1 MRADFIEILTF
12 LDARIVELEKELTQL
27 KTIRALIQE
36 KGGFSST
43 NPASPN
49 QSQNQSVYQNQVQN
63 RSEAPTVQSRLTEPE
78 PKSAA
83 PQPQA
88 SHGARMSESD
98 EPPEKYEISNKQTG
112 SIIATASAYADRLEI
127 VPHVEIL
134 RKPPFTTFFE
144 DRVLNEMKQKDE
156 RLFQTGVIPPE
167 SIIDWTVQCDTDQR
181 IKRVTVTGLDRDA
194 RTRDMRIKEIIS
206 AFRWTAE
213 RMMEKRAAELSSK
226 L

>member
-1 MRADFIEILTF
+1 
-12 LDARIVELEKELTQL
+12 L

-36 KGGFSST
+36 KSGVSSA
-43 NPASPN
+43 NPASPS
-49 QSQNQSVYQNQVQN
+49 QSQNQSAYQNQVQN
-63 RSEAPTVQSRLTEPE
+63 RSEAPAPISAPTVQSRLTEPE

-83 PQPQA
+83 GQPQA
-88 SHGARMSESD
+88 GHGTRRTESAD
-98 EPPEKYEISNKQTG
+98 PPEKYEISNKQTG

-167 SIIDWTVQCDTDQR
+167 CIIDWSVQCDADQR